1 MKIDVHNDKKLVPLD
16 EVFFGSVVLIAG
28 KYYLV
33 IDNDSYTD
41 SYNSDTMVLVNIENG
56 KKSEFDEKLKVEI
69 VNARMVVD

>member
-33 IDNDSYTD
+33 IDNDSY
-41 SYNSDTMVLVNIENG
+41 NSDTMILVNIENG